1 MRLAAT
7 RATGPRMPNARLV
20 DAMSPRIRRPIG
32 AGRGLGVA
40 YSAEL
45 KVCPMARADDWD
57 LGSGVGSTEAV
68 RQRGGVVD
76 VDRSDSA

>member
-1 MRLAAT
+1 VGWALR
-7 RATGPRMPNARLV
+7 
-20 DAMSPRIRRPIG
+20 
-32 AGRGLGVA
+32 

>member
-1 MRLAAT
+1 MSLARCR
-7 RATGPRMPNARLV
+7 RAFG
-20 DAMSPRIRRPIG
+20 DQFG
-32 AGRGLGVA
+32 AGRGAGVA